1 MEKFSKLK
9 INSGFEEDKEK
20 VLFDGDYLKVVDF
33 EGSKILK
40 EKDTVICIP
49 YLIEENKII
58 LRHEYVPSYKMADGE
73 DYHMTV
79 ISGGI
84 EIGETPEKALYREL
98 EEEAGIVVRTGYK
111 PEALKPLFIFKTSSN
126 KYYPYLLSLTGTDF
140 QETMA
145 KGDGSNLEKKSK
157 SVKVDVK
164 FLKSINASDL
174 ITEYMI
180 SKIKKYINQE

>member
-1 MEKFSKLK
+1 VEQFSKLK
-9 INSGFEEDKEK
+9 PKNDFDEGKEK

-58 LRHEYVPSYKMADGE
+58 LRHEYVPSYKMADGQ

-84 EIGETPEKALYREL
+84 EAGETPEKALYREL
-98 EEEAGIVVRTGYK
+98 EEEAGITVRPGYQ
-111 PEALKPLFIFKTSSN
+111 PEVLKPLFIFKTSSN
-126 KYYPYLLSLTGTDF
+126 KYYPYLLSLSSTDF
-140 QETMA
+140 QEVMA
-145 KGDGSNLEKKSK
+145 KGDGSHLEKKSK

-164 FLKSINASDL
+164 FLKSINSSDL
-174 ITEYMI
+174 ITEFMI
-180 SKIKKYINQE
+180 DKIKKFINQE